1 MVLLSTVLHFKLI
14 CRSISSRAFNWYE
27 EGLHYHG
34 FKYYPKKAVRT
45 DFTTNPPK
53 LFRVELKKPFRGAP
67 YWEKHIVKEFQLDK
81 KVNSYT
87 IVKNI
92 PENNQRL
99 WKIKYMINITPITF
113 PNGFPNI
120 TDVTYLQE
128 NGELNIIKNN
138 AVHKDQLGASENF
151 RNNRYR
157 LDGDTL
163 RRHSR
168 RKWLSGWDSP

>member
-1 MVLLSTVLHFKLI
+1 MVLLNTAVNFKLI
-14 CRSISSRAFNWYE
+14 YRSISKRAFNWYE
-27 EGLHYHG
+27 EGLQHHG
-34 FKYYPKKAVRT
+34 FKYYPKNAVRT
-45 DFTTNPPK
+45 DPSMNPAK
-53 LFRVELKKPFRGAP
+53 LFRVELKKPFKGAP
-67 YWEKHIVKEFQLDK
+67 YWEKHIMKEFKLD

-113 PNGFPNI
+113 PNGFPHVN
-120 TDVTYLQE
+120 DVTYLQE
-128 NGELNIIKNN
+128 NGELNIIKKG
-138 AVHKDQLGASENF
+138 AIHKEQLGASDKF
-151 RNNRYR
+151 RNDRQR

-168 RKWLSGWDSP
+168 QKWLTGWDSP